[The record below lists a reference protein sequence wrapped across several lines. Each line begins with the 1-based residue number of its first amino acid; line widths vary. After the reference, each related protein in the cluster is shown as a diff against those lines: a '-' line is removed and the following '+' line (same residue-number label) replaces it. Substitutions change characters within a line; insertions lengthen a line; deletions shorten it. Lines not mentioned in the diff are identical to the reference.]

1 MSNLPIYEMLAQA
14 FASEG
19 VDTVFNLMGD
29 GNMHWATAMSKID
42 GVEMFHARHEHCACG
57 MALGYYS
64 ATGKTGVASVT
75 CGPGVTQITTI
86 LSTAVRARVPLVVF
100 AGESPINAKWYNQ
113 AIDQAPLVTATGA
126 HYVRAHSAKLMH
138 EYVREAFYTARY
150 ERRPTVLGV
159 PYDLQKA
166 PWSGGPD
173 YKPSSSYIPQPGRTL
188 PSPESV
194 ALLADK
200 IAGAK
205 RPIIIG
211 GRGAVASKAQAAIEA
226 LAEVAGA
233 LLATTLPGRGLFDS
247 SSYSVGVAGGFAG
260 AGTRELFANAD
271 LVIAI
276 GASLTYYTVD
286 GGALFPKAYVAQI
299 DERPLGLRDGAQ
311 AGDLFLKA
319 DAKAGAE
326 AVTAELNRRG
336 VKNAGYRS
344 DKIAEMIRTTPI
356 DPVEFDLEPGTFDPR
371 HVIAE
376 LDRVL
381 PKDWDLVSGSGHQGY
396 FQTHMRGRRPE
407 NFHVMREFG
416 AIGNSISIAMGV
428 AAARKNG
435 KVVLIEGD
443 GSLIM
448 HIQELETMRRHGV
461 KFLICVL
468 NDGAY
473 GAEIHKLRQDGL
485 DDSGAIFGRTDFAS
499 ISKGF
504 GLRGTNITD
513 LSQFAS
519 LLRDYEAQGTADIWN
534 IPISDQVTSPTMRR
548 VKTKG
553 HGVM

>member
-42 GVEMFHARHEHCACG
+42 GVQMYHARHEHCACG
-57 MALGYYS
+57 MAVGYYS

-113 AIDQAPLVTATGA
+113 AIDQGPLVNATGA

-166 PWSGGPD
+166 AWSGGPD
-173 YKPSSSYIPQPGRTL
+173 YKPSVDYIPQPGRTL
-188 PSPESV
+188 PSPDSV
-194 ALLADK
+194 ARLADK
-200 IAGAK
+200 IASAK

-211 GRGAVASKAQAAIEA
+211 GRGAVASGAQGAIEA
-226 LAEVAGA
+226 LAEVSGA
-233 LLATTLPGRGLFDS
+233 LLATTLPARGMFDNS
-247 SSYSVGVAGGFAG
+247 PYSVGVSGGFASAG
-260 AGTRELFANAD
+260 ARELFAEVD

-286 GGALFPKAYVAQI
+286 GGALFPKAYVVQI
-299 DERPLGLRDGAQ
+299 DERPLGLRDGAK

-326 AVTAELNRRG
+326 AVTAELKRRG

-344 DKIAEMIRTTPI
+344 PAIVERIKNTPI
-356 DPVEFDLEPGTFDPR
+356 DPMEFPIAPGTFDPR
-371 HVIAE
+371 DVIAE
-376 LDRVL
+376 LDRVI
-381 PKDWDLVSGSGHQGY
+381 PKDWDIISGSGHQSY
-396 FQTHMRGRRPE
+396 FLTHMRGRRPE
-407 NFHVMREFG
+407 NFHAMREFG
-416 AIGNSISIAMGV
+416 AIGNSISVALGV

-435 KVVLIEGD
+435 KVMLIEGD
-443 GSLIM
+443 GSLLM
-448 HIQELETMRRHGV
+448 HIQELETLRRHGI
-461 KFLICVL
+461 KMLIVVN

-485 DDSGAIFGRTDFAS
+485 DDREAIFGRTDLGA
-499 ISKGF
+499 IARGF
-504 GLRGTNITD
+504 GLRGTNVTD
-513 LSQFAS
+513 PNQFAA
-519 LLRDYEAQGTADIWN
+519 LLRDYEAGDSAEIWN
-534 IPISDQVTSPTMRR
+534 VPISDQVVSPRMRR
-548 VKTKG
+548 LNIKG
-553 HGVM
+553 HGVI

>member
-19 VDTVFNLMGD
+19 VDAVFNLMGD

-42 GVEMFHARHEHCACG
+42 GVQSFHARHEHCAVG
-57 MALGYYS
+57 MAVGYYS

-75 CGPGVTQITTI
+75 CGPGVTQISTI
-86 LSTAVRARVPLVVF
+86 LSTATRARVPLVVF

-159 PYDLQKA
+159 PYDLQKVT
-166 PWSGGPD
+166 WSGGPD
-173 YKPSSSYIPQPGRTL
+173 YRPSADYIPQPGRTL

-194 ALLADK
+194 ARLADK
-200 IAGAK
+200 IASAK

-211 GRGAVASKAQAAIEA
+211 GRGAVASGAQAAIEE
-226 LAEVAGA
+226 LAEAAGA
-233 LLATTLPGRGLFDS
+233 LLATTLPARGMFDAS
-247 SSYSVGVAGGFAG
+247 PYSVGVTGGFAG
-260 AGTRELFANAD
+260 AGTRELFAEAD
-271 LVIAI
+271 LVIAV

-311 AGDLFLKA
+311 AGDLFLKS

-326 AVTAELNRRG
+326 AVTAELKRRG

-344 DKIAEMIRTTPI
+344 DKIAERIKNTPI
-356 DPVEFDLEPGTFDPR
+356 DPVEFPIAPGTFDPR
-371 HVIAE
+371 AVIDA
-376 LDRVL
+376 LDRVI
-381 PKDWDLVSGSGHQGY
+381 PKDWDIISGSGHQSY
-396 FQTHMRGRRPE
+396 FLTHMRGRRPE
-407 NFHVMREFG
+407 NFHAMREFG
-416 AIGNSISIAMGV
+416 AIGNSISIALGV
-428 AAARKNG
+428 AAAKKNG
-435 KVVLIEGD
+435 KVLLIEGD

-448 HIQELETMRRHGV
+448 HIQELETLRRHGV
-461 KFLICVL
+461 KMLICVN

-504 GLRGTNITD
+504 GLRGTNVTD
-513 LSQFAS
+513 LGQLPS
-519 LLRDYEAQGTADIWN
+519 LLRDYEAGDTADIWN
-534 IPISDQVTSPTMRR
+534 FPISDQVVSPRMRR
-548 VKTKG
+548 LNIKG
-553 HGVM
+553 HGVI